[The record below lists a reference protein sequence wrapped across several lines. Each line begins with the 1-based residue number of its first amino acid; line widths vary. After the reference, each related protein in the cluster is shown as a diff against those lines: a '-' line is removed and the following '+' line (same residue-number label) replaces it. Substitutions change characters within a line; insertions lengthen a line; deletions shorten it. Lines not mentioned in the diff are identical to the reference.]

1 MKKSR
6 PVFTY
11 RVREVSTLVIVEL
24 KTPQYQEI
32 ASVLHMYVFN
42 LLAQREGKAHKT
54 ARDGGIDYGSHVRAM
69 KDAVAEAKAEVSR
82 ESRCKRLVP
91 VSRRCGWT

>member
-1 MKKSR
+1 VWGVKKSR

-11 RVREVSTLVIVEL
+11 RVREVATLIICEL
-24 KTPQYQEI
+24 KTPQYQEV

-54 ARDGGIDYGSHVRAM
+54 SRDGGIDYGSKVRAM
-69 KDAVAEAKAEVSR
+69 KDAVAEAKAEVTQRSR
-82 ESRCKRLVP
+82 LMQDSGC
-91 VSRRCGWT
+91 